1 MIGRRSCTGL
11 STYLYTMMN
20 DYAIQTR
27 DLCKEFGSQVAV
39 RGLTLEVKR
48 GEVFGFLGPNG
59 AGKTTSIKM
68 LLGLVKPTAGS
79 ASLLGRPVTDRNA
92 REKTGFLPEHF
103 RFHDWLSA
111 GEFLSLHGKLYRMD
125 PARREQR
132 AAELLEL
139 VGLTPFR
146 EKQLRTFSKGMLQ
159 RIGLA
164 QALMNRPELVFL
176 DEPTSGLDPVG
187 RRLVR
192 DIIRQ
197 LRQEGTT
204 VFLNSHL
211 LSEVEITCDR
221 VAFIKHGEVL
231 RVSTVS
237 ALMDGA
243 TTVTIHARGYAPET
257 LGELAQWGKDV
268 RTEGDLILMTV
279 SDEDVLPQIN
289 RCLVE
294 RGVDVYAI
302 IPQRLSL
309 EDLFIQV
316 VGTDGGL

>member
-1 MIGRRSCTGL
+1 MTQEP
-11 STYLYTMMN
+11 
-20 DYAIQTR
+20 AIQTEKLR
-27 DLCKEFGSQVAV
+27 KEFGKHVAV
-39 RGLTLEVKR
+39 RGLTLQVER

-68 LLGLVKPTAGS
+68 LLGLVKPTSGEAK
-79 ASLLGRPVTDRNA
+79 LLGRPLRDESA
-92 REKTGFLPEHF
+92 RAHVGFLPEHF

-111 GEFLSLHGKLYRMD
+111 AEFLRLHGQLYHMD
-125 PARREQR
+125 NVRLQTRIP
-132 AAELLEL
+132 ELLEL
-139 VGLTPFR
+139 VSLTPFR
-146 EKQLRTFSKGMLQ
+146 DQQLRTFSKGMLQ

-164 QALMNRPELVFL
+164 QALLNDPSIVFL

-197 LRQEGTT
+197 LRSQGTT

-221 VAFIKHGEVL
+221 VAFIKHGEVV
-231 RVSTVS
+231 RVSAVS
-237 ALMDGA
+237 ALIDGE
-243 TTVTIHARGYAPET
+243 TTVTIHAHGFTPEI
-257 LGELAQWGKDV
+257 LQKLAQWGRDV
-268 RTEGDLILMTV
+268 RADGENIVMSV
-279 SDEDVLPQIN
+279 HEEEALPAIN

-294 RGVDVYAI
+294 EHVDVYSI
-302 IPQRLSL
+302 VPQRLSL